1 MVNVLRVTKMMVKES
16 VFTQQFLVLLI
27 STTMVLEQL
36 VLQLTELV
44 LIIILMMELV
54 KNVF

>member
-1 MVNVLRVTKMMVKES
+1 MLRVTKMMVKES

-27 STTMVLEQL
+27 SMTMVLEPL

>member
-1 MVNVLRVTKMMVKES
+1 MLMVTKTMVQEF
-16 VFTQQFLVLLI
+16 VFSLQSLVLLI
-27 STTMVLEQL
+27 STTTVSEPL
-36 VLQLTELV
+36 VLQPTELV

>member
-1 MVNVLRVTKMMVKES
+1 MLKIIKMTAKEF
-16 VFTQQFLVLLI
+16 VFIQQFLVLLI
-27 STTMVLEQL
+27 SMTMVLEL
-36 VLQLTELV
+36 PVSPLTELV